1 MSRKLSTLLLLIAF
15 LLSSVTAFSVAL
27 AIYTLIDDKVIA
39 VIFAAAAVLLDVFK
53 YLAWPVAVRVLSGS
67 RRYLMIACALMLSA
81 VSCFATYERLYSSI
95 DVSEISKEARDDVRA
110 GALSTAVKKD
120 FSLIDHLDTQAQ
132 AVSQQALVMREK
144 GMVSKALE
152 LETTAL
158 ARIDKERS
166 EALSRIDSASRELTD
181 IKSKVAKAASLPA
194 FLAQLLCVFFAIC
207 LELVPALI
215 LTSLRSCK
223 SAPETAQEP
232 TETAQGLVK
241 TESLEAPESQAK
253 PGETLETDGLLAAL
267 IEQAKAAGPGA
278 SVKVKDFA
286 KAIRVGNVRAIE
298 TFKNAEKLG
307 YIRKTQAGYIA
318 L

>member
-1 MSRKLSTLLLLIAF
+1 MSKKLSTLLLLIAF

-27 AIYTLIDDKVIA
+27 AIYALIDDKVIA

-53 YLAWPVAVRVLSGS
+53 YLAWPVAVRVLVGA
-67 RRYLMIACALMLSA
+67 RRYLMLACALMLSA
-81 VSCFATYERLYSSI
+81 VSCFATYERFYSSI
-95 DVSEISKEARDDVRA
+95 DVSKISKAASEDVRA
-110 GALSTAVKKD
+110 LALSHAVKKD
-120 FSLIDHLDTQAQ
+120 FSLIDQLDKQAQ
-132 AVSQQALVMREK
+132 AVSLQASDMRVK

-152 LETTAL
+152 LEESAL

-181 IKSKVAKAASLPA
+181 IKSQVAKAASLPA
-194 FLAQLLCVFFAIC
+194 IIAQLLCVFFAVC

-223 SAPETAQEP
+223 NAPEIGLETSETIQELP
-232 TETAQGLVK
+232 KTDCVHVLEIQEEPRET
-241 TESLEAPESQAK
+241 P
-253 PGETLETDGLLAAL
+253 ETDGLLAAL

>member
-1 MSRKLSTLLLLIAF
+1 MSKKLSTLLLLIAF

-27 AIYTLIDDKVIA
+27 AIYALIDDKVIA
-39 VIFAAAAVLLDVFK
+39 AIFAAAAVLLDVFK
-53 YLAWPVAVRVLSGS
+53 YLAWPVAVRVLSGT
-67 RRYLMIACALMLSA
+67 RRYLMLACALMLSC
-81 VSCFATYERLYSSI
+81 VSCFATYERFYSSI
-95 DVSEISKEARDDVRA
+95 DVSKISKAASDDVRA

-120 FSLIDHLDTQAQ
+120 FSLIDQLDQQAQ
-132 AVSQQALVMREK
+132 AASQQAQAMREK

-152 LETTAL
+152 LETSAL
-158 ARIDKERS
+158 SRIDKERS
-166 EALSRIDSASRELTD
+166 EALARIDEASRELTD
-181 IKSKVAKAASLPA
+181 IKSQVAKAASLPA
-194 FLAQLLCVFFAIC
+194 ILAQLLCVFFAVC

-223 SAPETAQEP
+223 NAPEIGL
-232 TETAQGLVK
+232 ETSETIQGLPK
-241 TESLEAPESQAK
+241 TDCVHVLESQEE
-253 PGETLETDGLLAAL
+253 PRETPETDGLLAAL

-286 KAIRVGNVRAIE
+286 KAIRIGNVRAIE

>member
-1 MSRKLSTLLLLIAF
+1 MSKKLSTLLLLIAF

-27 AIYTLIDDKVIA
+27 AIYALIDDKVIA
-39 VIFAAAAVLLDVFK
+39 IIFAGAAVLLDVFK

-67 RRYLMIACALMLSA
+67 RRYLMLACALMLSA
-81 VSCFATYERLYSSI
+81 VSCFATYERFYSSI
-95 DVSEISKEARDDVRA
+95 DVSKMSKAASEDVRA
-110 GALSTAVKKD
+110 GALSHAVKKD
-120 FSLIDHLDTQAQ
+120 FSLIDQLDQQAQ
-132 AVSQQALVMREK
+132 AVSQQAQAMREK

-152 LETTAL
+152 LEESAL
-158 ARIDKERS
+158 VRIDRERS
-166 EALSRIDSASRELTD
+166 EALARIDSASRELTD
-181 IKSKVAKAASLPA
+181 IKSQVAKAASLPA
-194 FLAQLLCVFFAIC
+194 FLAQLLCAFFAVC

-223 SAPETAQEP
+223 GSTETDLKTPKTAQEL
-232 TETAQGLVK
+232 TETELLVV
-241 TESLEAPESQAK
+241 AESQAEPAK
-253 PGETLETDGLLAAL
+253 TPEIDGLLMAL
-267 IEQAKAAGPGA
+267 IDQAKAAGPGS

-307 YIRKTQAGYIA
+307 YVRKTQSGYIA

>member
-1 MSRKLSTLLLLIAF
+1 MSKKLSRSLLLIAF

-27 AIYTLIDDKVIA
+27 AIYALIDDKVIA
-39 VIFAAAAVLLDVFK
+39 AIFAGAAVLLDVFK

-67 RRYLMIACALMLSA
+67 RRYLMLACALMLSA
-81 VSCFATYERLYSSI
+81 VSCFATYERFYSSI
-95 DVSEISKEARDDVRA
+95 DVSKISKAASEDVRA
-110 GALSTAVKKD
+110 GALSQAVKKD
-120 FSLIDHLDTQAQ
+120 FSLIDQLDKQAQ
-132 AVSQQALVMREK
+132 AVSHQASDMRSK

-152 LETTAL
+152 LETSAL
-158 ARIDKERS
+158 ARIDRERS
-166 EALSRIDSASRELTD
+166 EALARIDSASRELTD
-181 IKSKVAKAASLPA
+181 IKSQVAKAASLPA
-194 FLAQLLCVFFAIC
+194 FLAQLLCVFFAAC

-223 SAPETAQEP
+223 KPVETGPEISETAQELP
-232 TETAQGLVK
+232 K
-241 TESLEAPESQAK
+241 TEPLLAAESQAEPEK
-253 PGETLETDGLLAAL
+253 SPETDGLLAAL
-267 IEQAKAAGPGA
+267 IDQAKAAGPGA

-307 YIRKTQAGYIA
+307 YVRKTQSGYIA